1 MVSGNWEAPPGRV
14 PGSLLPAELEQ
25 AFQFPQAMGTAH
37 AVAGNMRH
45 PEVGLSAIMH
55 DNAHGLEHHV
65 STTPAD
71 PEVHQQTFT
80 RNMQPVELASG
91 PETGPIHVDGPGTD
105 HGLPDMLPRSA
116 EPAGQ

>member
-1 MVSGNWEAPPGRV
+1 
-14 PGSLLPAELEQ
+14 
-25 AFQFPQAMGTAH
+25 MGTAH